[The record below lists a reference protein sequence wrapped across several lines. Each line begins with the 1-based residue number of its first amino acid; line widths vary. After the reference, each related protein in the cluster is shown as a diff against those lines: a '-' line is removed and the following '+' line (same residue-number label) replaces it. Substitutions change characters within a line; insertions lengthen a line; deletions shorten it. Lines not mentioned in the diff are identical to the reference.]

1 MKEQIFKTIIQFI
14 LTGSLGYCISIINNY
29 KKKNKAITN
38 AMKIMLQSNLTN
50 TFFVYNIKKKIPDYV
65 YKNWINMLDEYEKLE
80 GDDYVHTLA
89 DKMKQWEITRTG
101 IIQDKE
107 K

>member
-1 MKEQIFKTIIQFI
+1 METIVIKI
-14 LTGSLGYCISIINNY
+14 INYLIPLVLGYCISIINNY

-50 TFFVYNIKKKIPDYV
+50 TFFVYSTKKKITDYV
-65 YKNWINMLDEYEKLE
+65 YKNWLNMLDEYEKLE

-89 DKMKQWEITRTG
+89 DKMKDWEIVRTD
-101 IIQDKE
+101 ILND
-107 K
+107 